1 MSRMLDQ
8 AEWQDWICDDLN
20 SVLALLRE
28 RYGSQVSGVHVDMK
42 SAIAEVYLV
51 GYIPAEAVKSL
62 GAEFSPNT
70 NLRFVSGSAV
80 CLAHYSSIKLSAPVE
95 GRGEGG
101 GRGRAWGSARRL
113 IAKVLRR
120 G

>member
-20 SVLALLRE
+20 SVLALLKE
-28 RYGSQVSGVHVDMK
+28 RYGSRVSGVHVDMK
-42 SAIAEVYLV
+42 SAIAEVHLV
-51 GYIPAEAVKSL
+51 RYIPAGAAESL
-62 GAEFSPNT
+62 GEEFSPNT

-80 CLAHYSSIKLSAPVE
+80 CSAHYASIKLAMHIE
-95 GRGEGG
+95 GQGAESSRGQPW
-101 GRGRAWGSARRL
+101 GRARRL
-113 IAKVLRR
+113 IAKMFKR

>member
-8 AEWQDWICDDLN
+8 AQWQDWICDDLN

-28 RYGSQVSGVHVDMK
+28 RYGSHVSGVHVDMK

-62 GAEFSPNT
+62 GEEFWPNT

-80 CLAHYSSIKLSAPVE
+80 CLAHYCSIQLAVPVE
-95 GRGEGG
+95 EQGEGSGRGG
-101 GRGRAWGSARRL
+101 A
-113 IAKVLRR
+113 
-120 G
+120 